1 MNNTKYERGQS
12 LVRVAFTVV
21 DMGVSHLTGKAHT
34 VAHAVPTINNDE
46 N

>member
-12 LVRVAFTVV
+12 LVCVAFTIPG
-21 DMGVSHLTGKAHT
+21 MGVSHLTGKTHT
-34 VAHAVPTINNDE
+34 VAHAVPTTNNDE